1 MYSSIR
7 QVNLLTSL
15 LIAHGVRHAVL
26 CPGSRNAPICHDI
39 KTCGAIE
46 CHAVTD
52 ERSAGFYAIG
62 VSQANGMSPVAVCV
76 TSGSAILDVAP
87 AAAEAYYQGVP
98 LIVISADRPAAWIG
112 QHDGQ
117 TMPQT
122 ESLGRMARKAVSIPE
137 GATEEDLWHA
147 NRLVNEALTA
157 ATTGGGGPV
166 VINVPLHEPLY
177 EFDATEL
184 PEERKIEYIE
194 PRLSKEDEWLAR
206 RVGAARRPM
215 MIIGQTHERAAQEG
229 MDKIGAAI
237 PILSE
242 AISAIGGQ
250 MINEAVHI
258 IGHSAV
264 ARKED
269 YEPDLVIYA
278 GGTLVSKEVKNFIR
292 KAAHCETVIIS
303 PDGEPHDV
311 FQNTTTVVR
320 ATLSDTIINLAA
332 QLHTAQGEESHTA
345 ERHDFARRWGE
356 LLTTTRDI
364 CLKRSGTHSQLRTMQ
379 TFAGGIGQVGNS
391 SAVRLLCMSQTR
403 HAFCNRGINGID
415 GSLSTAAGYAASLPT
430 DRHCLCAIGDL
441 SFFYDQ
447 NALWNK
453 HVDGRLRILL
463 LNNGGGGIFSK
474 FAGLRRSPAR
484 DEIVMARH
492 TTTSAGICEQNGVE
506 RRTARTVEEVESQR
520 GWLTEELPDNSG
532 AAARLLEVFT
542 DIDED
547 ARAIKDYYEY
557 IVTEYDKGMAK
568 D

>member
-87 AAAEAYYQGVP
+87 AAAEAHYQGVP
-98 LIVISADRPAAWIG
+98 LIVISADRPSAWIG
-112 QHDGQ
+112 QQDGQ

-122 ESLGRMARKAVSIPE
+122 ESLGRMARKAVSLPE
-137 GATEEDLWHA
+137 GVTEEDLWHA

-157 ATTGGGGPV
+157 ATAGGRGPV

-177 EFDATEL
+177 EFDVAAL
-184 PEERKIEYIE
+184 PEERKMEIRE
-194 PRLSKEDEWLAR
+194 PSLSEGDEWLAQR
-206 RVGAARRPM
+206 IGAARRPM
-215 MIIGQTHERAAQEG
+215 MIIGQTCERAAQEG
-229 MDKIGAAI
+229 MDKIRAVM
-237 PILSE
+237 PIVSE
-242 AISAIGGQ
+242 AISAVGGQ

-258 IGHSAV
+258 ISHSAM

-278 GGTLVSKEVKNFIR
+278 GGTLVSKDVKNFIR
-292 KAAHCETVIIS
+292 KAAHCETVVIS

-320 ATLSDTIINLAA
+320 ATLSDVLINLVA
-332 QLHTAQGEESHTA
+332 QLSAIECEESHTA
-345 ERHDFARRWGE
+345 ERRDFAQRWHE
-356 LLTTTRDI
+356 LLAATSKI
-364 CLKRSGTHSQLRTMQ
+364 CRKRSGTHSQLRTMQ
-379 TFAGGIGQVGNS
+379 TFAGEIGQVGNS

-430 DRHCLCAIGDL
+430 SRHCLCAIGDL

-474 FAGLRRSPAR
+474 FAGLRQSPAR

-492 TTTSAGICEQNGVE
+492 TTTAAGICEQNGVE
-506 RRTARTVEEVESQR
+506 RRTARSAEEVERLR
-520 GWLTEELPDNSG
+520 GWLTEELPDNSK

-547 ARAIKDYYEY
+547 ARATKDYYEY

>member
-39 KTCGAIE
+39 KACGAIE

-62 VSQANGMSPVAVCV
+62 MSQANGMAPVAVCV

-98 LIVISADRPAAWIG
+98 LIVISADRPSAWIG
-112 QHDGQ
+112 QQDGQ

-122 ESLGRMARKAVSIPE
+122 ESLGRMARKAVSLPE
-137 GATEEDLWHA
+137 GVTEEDQWHA
-147 NRLVNEALTA
+147 NRLANEALLA
-157 ATTGGGGPV
+157 ATTSGKGPV

-177 EFDATEL
+177 EFNATAL
-184 PEERKIEYIE
+184 PEERRIEIRE
-194 PRLSKEDEWLAR
+194 PRLGNGDEWLAR
-206 RVGAARRPM
+206 RISAARRPM
-215 MIIGQTHERAAQEG
+215 MIIGQTHERAEQGE
-229 MDKIGAAI
+229 MDKIRAVM

-242 AISAIGGQ
+242 AISAIGGR

-258 IGHSAV
+258 ICHSAM

-269 YEPDLVIYA
+269 YAPDLVIYA
-278 GGTLVSKEVKNFIR
+278 GGTLVSKDVKNFIR
-292 KAAHCETVIIS
+292 KASRCETVVIS
-303 PDGEPHDV
+303 PNGEPHDV
-311 FQNTTTVVR
+311 FQNTTAVLRT
-320 ATLSDTIINLAA
+320 TLSDTIINLAA
-332 QLHTAQGEESHTA
+332 QLRTMQGEDSRAA
-345 ERHDFARRWGE
+345 ERRGFARRWE
-356 LLTTTRDI
+356 AMLTATSDI
-364 CLKRSGTHSQLRTMQ
+364 CRKPSGTHSQLRTMQ
-379 TFAGGIGQVGNS
+379 TFAGEVSQVGNS
-391 SAVRLLCMSQTR
+391 SAVRLLCMSQTS

-430 DRHCLCAIGDL
+430 SRHSLCAIGDL

-474 FAGLRRSPAR
+474 FEGLRQSPAR

-492 TTTSAGICEQNGVE
+492 TTTAAGICEQNGIE
-506 RRTARTVEEVESQR
+506 RRTAHTAEEVESLR
-520 GWLTEELPDNSG
+520 GWLTEELPDNSR

-542 DIDED
+542 DIDGD
-547 ARAIKDYYEY
+547 AMATKKYYEY

>member
-62 VSQANGMSPVAVCV
+62 VSQANGMAPVAVCV

-122 ESLGRMARKAVSIPE
+122 ESLGKMARKAVSLPE
-137 GATEEDLWHA
+137 GAAEEDLWHA

-157 ATTGGGGPV
+157 ATTGGKGPV

-177 EFDATEL
+177 EFDVATL
-184 PEERKIEYIE
+184 PEERKIEIRE
-194 PRLSKEDEWLAR
+194 PRLSEGDEWLAQ

-215 MIIGQTHERAAQEG
+215 MIIGQTHERAAQE
-229 MDKIGAAI
+229 DISTIRAAM

-242 AISAIGGQ
+242 PISAIGGQ
-250 MINEAVHI
+250 MINEALHI
-258 IGHSAV
+258 VSHSAM

-278 GGTLVSKEVKNFIR
+278 GGTLVSKDLKSFIR
-292 KAAHCETVIIS
+292 KAAHCETVVIS

-320 ATLSDTIINLAA
+320 ATLSDTIINIAEHIRA
-332 QLHTAQGEESHTA
+332 TQGEESHTA
-345 ERHDFARRWGE
+345 ERHDFVRRWGA
-356 LLTTTRDI
+356 LLTAARDI
-364 CLKRSGTHSQLRTMQ
+364 CRRRSGTHSQLRTMQ
-379 TFAGGIGQVGNS
+379 TFAGEIGQVGNS
-391 SAVRLLCMSQTR
+391 SAVRLLCMCQAS

-415 GSLSTAAGYAASLPT
+415 GSLSTAAGYAASLPAS
-430 DRHCLCAIGDL
+430 RHCLCAIGDL

-447 NALWNK
+447 NALWNRY
-453 HVDGRLRILL
+453 VDGRLRILL
-463 LNNGGGGIFSK
+463 LNNGGGGIFSR
-474 FAGLRRSPAR
+474 FAGLRQSPAR
-484 DEIVMARH
+484 DEIVMAHH
-492 TTTSAGICEQNGVE
+492 TTTAAGICEQNGVE
-506 RRTARTVEEVESQR
+506 RRTARTAEEVESLK

-547 ARAIKDYYEY
+547 ARATKEYYEY